1 MALNMISLALSVYEK
16 GLLDEIEN
24 LAYGELYSVR
34 HREQELTFN
43 LRISFKR
50 KNFIQ
55 ALRERKFIDRLTIH
69 DCEPVAAE
77 IRCNTES
84 GRECLQK
91 LKF

>member
-1 MALNMISLALSVYEK
+1 MVSFALSVYEK
-16 GLLDEIEN
+16 GLLDEIEG
-24 LAYGELYSVR
+24 LAFGELYSVR
-34 HREQELTFN
+34 HREQEFSLN
-43 LRISFKR
+43 LRISFKCR
-50 KNFIQ
+50 NFIL
-55 ALRERKFIDRLTIH
+55 ALRQRQFIDRLTIH